1 MKFFKI
7 FLTLSAVFT
16 IYLNA
21 LTIKSIK
28 FDGLIHISNQIAKE
42 MLGFSA
48 GDELDINK
56 VDASIAKFYGQNYF
70 KDIWVSEKDGVLTYH
85 FVEKPVI
92 AQVEIKG
99 YDDKKDDIKAMIDV
113 KKGDIYDEDSIQ
125 DAKNQIV
132 SYLESKGY
140 YDSIVE
146 TKTKKL
152 NKNSL
157 KLDFIISK
165 GEEIII
171 QKVHMYGSKNIDYS
185 DVKSNIANRQRQ
197 FLGWLWGRDDG
208 VLKVDQLK
216 YDSAR
221 IKDYYMRKGYLDVKV
236 STPFLRAY
244 FEDYKADLSY
254 LINEG
259 TVYTIKDVK
268 FSLSKPVIKVE
279 KLKED
284 LKLHSG
290 KTFNV
295 DKLRKDIAKIRQK
308 IEDLGYAY
316 AKVYPDIKQDKKKH
330 TATITYKIFPGQIVY
345 INDVEISGNTRTIDR
360 VVRRSIYLA
369 PGDKYSYTDFQDS
382 ITELKKTGYFSDVK
396 IEKKKV
402 SDNKI
407 NLFVKVKEAQTG
419 SITGGIGY
427 GSYDGFLISAAV
439 SDKNVFGSGIDTS
452 INIDYSSKSLKGSVS
467 FYNPRV
473 FDSQYSLGGSL
484 YDTSNDYY
492 SYNEDKIGASV
503 NVGRRF
509 TRAISGSVGYNI
521 ERSKLSNLDNSLDPT
536 LYAVGDTLK
545 SAVTVSAKYDTTDA
559 YYLPRHGFEATS
571 SIEFAGVGGDEKY
584 IKNIDKFSYFYG
596 LDDLIDYDMILRY
609 KAQFRI
615 AFDNGNLPLNEKIY
629 MGGLSSVRGYQSS
642 SIAPKNSAGSLIGGK
657 IMFANS
663 IEASLPLIESMKM
676 RGLLFVDYGFIGE
689 NSLDMSRGGTG
700 MGIEWAS
707 PLGAIQLIFAKPFGD
722 KPGDR
727 TSTFEFSMGRRF

>member
-7 FLTLSAVFT
+7 FLTLSIFFT

-21 LTIKSIK
+21 ITIKSIK

-42 MLGFSA
+42 ILGFGA

-56 VDASIAKFYGQNYF
+56 IDASIAKFYGQNYF
-70 KDIWVSEKDGVLTYH
+70 KDIWVSEKNGVLTYH

-99 YDDKKDDIKAMIDV
+99 YDDKKDDIKTLIDV
-113 KKGDIYDEDSIQ
+113 KKGDIYDEDSIKS
-125 DAKNQIV
+125 AKNQIL

-185 DVKSNIANRQRQ
+185 DVKSNIVNRQRQ
-197 FLGWLWGRDDG
+197 FMGWLWGRDDG
-208 VLKVDQLK
+208 ELKIDQLK

-221 IKDYYMRKGYLDVKV
+221 IKDYYMRKGYLDAKV
-236 STPFLRAY
+236 STPFLRTY

-254 LINEG
+254 LIHEG
-259 TVYTIKDVK
+259 TVYTIKDIK

-284 LKLHSG
+284 LKLYKG

-295 DKLRKDIAKIRQK
+295 DKLRKDMAKIEHK

-330 TATITYKIFPGQIVY
+330 TATIIYKIFPGQIVY
-345 INDVEISGNTRTIDR
+345 INDVEISGNTSTIDR

-382 ITELKKTGYFSDVK
+382 ITELKKTGYFDDVK
-396 IEKKKV
+396 IEKKRV
-402 SDNKI
+402 SENKI

-419 SITGGIGY
+419 SISGGIGY

-439 SDKNVFGSGIDTS
+439 ADKNVFGSGIDTS
-452 INIDYSSKSLKGSVS
+452 VNIDYSSKSLKGSIS

-492 SYNEDKIGASV
+492 SYNEDKIGASL

-509 TRAISGSVGYNI
+509 TRAISGSIGYNI
-521 ERSKLSNLDNSLDPT
+521 EKSKLSNLDSSLDPT
-536 LYAVGDTLK
+536 LYNVGTTLK
-545 SAVTVSAKYDTTDA
+545 SAVTVSAKYDTTDD
-559 YYLPRHGFEATS
+559 YYLPRHGFEVTS
-571 SIEFAGVGGDEKY
+571 SVEFAGVGGDEKY

-596 LDDLIDYDMILRY
+596 LEDLIDYDMILRY

-615 AFDNGNLPLNEKIY
+615 AFDNGNLPINEKIY
-629 MGGLSSVRGYQSS
+629 MGGLSSVRGYESS
-642 SIAPKNSAGSLIGGK
+642 SIAPKNSSGSLIGGK
-657 IMFANS
+657 EMFANS
-663 IEASLPLIESMKM
+663 IEVSLPLIESMKM

-689 NSLDMSRGGTG
+689 NNFNISRGGTG
-700 MGIEWAS
+700 IGIEWTS
-707 PLGAIQLIFAKPFGD
+707 PLGAIQLIFAKPIND

>member
-7 FLTLSAVFT
+7 FLTLSTFFT

-21 LTIKSIK
+21 LTIKNIK

-56 VDASIAKFYGQNYF
+56 IDASIAKFYEQNYF

-99 YDDKKDDIKAMIDV
+99 YDDKKDDIKTMIDV
-113 KKGDIYDEDSIQ
+113 KKGDIYDEDSIKG
-125 DAKNQIV
+125 AKNQIL

-185 DVKSNIANRQRQ
+185 DVKSSIVNRQRQ
-197 FLGWLWGRDDG
+197 FMGWLWGRDDG
-208 VLKVDQLK
+208 ELKIDQLK

-221 IKDYYMRKGYLDVKV
+221 IKDYYMRKGYLDAKV
-236 STPFLRAY
+236 STPFLRTY

-259 TVYTIKDVK
+259 TIYTIKDVK
-268 FSLSKPVIKVE
+268 FSLSKPVIKTE

-316 AKVYPDIKQDKKKH
+316 AKVYPDIKQDRKKH

-345 INDVEISGNTRTIDR
+345 INDVEIAGNTRTIDR

-382 ITELKKTGYFSDVK
+382 ITELKKTGYFDDVK
-396 IEKKKV
+396 IEKKKI

-439 SDKNVFGSGIDTS
+439 ADKNVFGSGIDTS
-452 INIDYSSKSLKGSVS
+452 VNIDYSSKSLKGSVS

-492 SYNEDKIGASV
+492 SFNEDKIGASL

-509 TRAISGSVGYNI
+509 TRTISGSVGYNI
-521 ERSKLSNLDNSLDPT
+521 EKSKLSDLDSSLDPT
-536 LYAVGDTLK
+536 LYTVGNTLK
-545 SAVTVSAKYDTTDA
+545 SAVTVSAKYDTTDD
-559 YYLPRHGFEATS
+559 YYLPRHGMEITS
-571 SIEFAGVGGDEKY
+571 SVEFAGVGGDEKY

-596 LDDLIDYDMILRY
+596 LEDLIDYDMILRY

-615 AFDNGNLPLNEKIY
+615 AFDNGNLPINEKIY
-629 MGGLSSVRGYQSS
+629 MGGLSSVRGYETS
-642 SIAPKNSAGSLIGGK
+642 SIAPKNSSGSLIGGK
-657 IMFANS
+657 EMFANS
-663 IEASLPLIESMKM
+663 VEASLPLVESIRM
-676 RGLLFVDYGFIGE
+676 RALLFVDYGFVGE
-689 NSLDMSRGGTG
+689 NSLDIGRGGMG
-700 MGIEWAS
+700 MGIEWNS

>member
-1 MKFFKI
+1 MKLFKI
-7 FLTLSAVFT
+7 FLTLSAIFT

-21 LTIKSIK
+21 TTIKSIK

-42 MLGFSA
+42 MLGFGV

-56 VDASIAKFYGQNYF
+56 IDTSIAKFYEQNYF

-99 YDDKKDDIKAMIDV
+99 YEDKKDDIKNMIDV
-113 KKGDIYDEDSIQ
+113 KKGDIYDEDSINN
-125 DAKNQIV
+125 AKNQIL

-146 TKTKKL
+146 TKTQKL

-157 KLDFIISK
+157 KLDFIISR

-171 QKVHMYGSKNIDYS
+171 KKVHMYGSKNIDYS
-185 DVKSNIANRQRQ
+185 DVKSSIVNRQKQ

-208 VLKVDQLK
+208 KLKIDQLK

-221 IKDYYMRKGYLDVKV
+221 IKDYYMRKGYLDAKV
-236 STPFLRAY
+236 STPFLRTY

-259 TVYTIKDVK
+259 TVYTIKSVK
-268 FSLSKPVIKVE
+268 FSLAEPVIKIE

-290 KTFNV
+290 KIFNV
-295 DKLRKDIAKIRQK
+295 DKLRKDITKIKHK

-316 AKVYPDIKQDKKKH
+316 AKVFPDIKQDKKKH
-330 TATITYKIFPGQIVY
+330 TATIIYKIYPGQIVY
-345 INDVEISGNTRTIDR
+345 INDVQISGNTRTIDR
-360 VVRRSIYLA
+360 VIRRSVYLA
-369 PGDKYSYTDFQDS
+369 PGDRYSYTDFKDS
-382 ITELKKTGYFSDVK
+382 ITELKKTGYFKDVK
-396 IEKKKV
+396 IQKKKV
-402 SDNKI
+402 ADNKI
-407 NLFVKVKEAQTG
+407 TLFIKVIEAQTG

-427 GSYDGFLISAAV
+427 GSYDGFIISAAV
-439 SDKNVFGSGIDTS
+439 SDRNVFGSGIDTS
-452 INIDYSSKSLKGSVS
+452 VNIDYSSKSLKGSVS

-473 FDSQYSLGGSL
+473 FDSHYSLGGSL

-492 SYNEDKIGASV
+492 SYNEDKVGASL

-509 TRAISGSVGYNI
+509 TRTISGSVSYNI
-521 ERSKLSNLDNSLDPT
+521 EQSNLSDLDSSIDPT
-536 LYAVGDTLK
+536 LYTEGTTIK
-545 SAVTVSAKYDTTDA
+545 SAITVSAKYDTTDD
-559 YYLPRHGFEATS
+559 YFLPRHGMEVTS
-571 SIEFAGVGGDEKY
+571 SIEFAGIGGDEKY

-596 LDDLIDYDMILRY
+596 LEDLINYDLILRY
-609 KAQFRI
+609 KAQFKI
-615 AFDNGNLPLNEKIY
+615 AFDNGNLPINEKIY
-629 MGGLSSVRGYQSS
+629 MGGLSSVRGYESS
-642 SIAPKNSAGSLIGGK
+642 SISPVNSSGSLIGGK
-657 IMFANS
+657 EMFANS
-663 IEASLPLIESMKM
+663 IEASLPLVESMRM
-676 RGLLFVDYGFIGE
+676 RALLFIDYGFIGE
-689 NSLDMSRGGTG
+689 DNLDIARGGMG
-700 MGIEWAS
+700 MGIEWNS
-707 PLGAIQLIFAKPFGD
+707 PLGAIQLIFANPIND

>member
-7 FLTLSAVFT
+7 FLTLSIFFT

-21 LTIKSIK
+21 ITIKSIK

-42 MLGFSA
+42 ILGFGT

-56 VDASIAKFYGQNYF
+56 IDASIAKFYGQNYF
-70 KDIWVSEKDGVLTYH
+70 KDIWVSEKNGVLTYH

-99 YDDKKDDIKAMIDV
+99 YDDKKDDIKTLIDV
-113 KKGDIYDEDSIQ
+113 KKGDIYDEDSIKS
-125 DAKNQIV
+125 AKNQIL

-185 DVKSNIANRQRQ
+185 DVKSNIVNRQRQ
-197 FLGWLWGRDDG
+197 FMGWLWGRDDG
-208 VLKVDQLK
+208 ELKIDQLK

-221 IKDYYMRKGYLDVKV
+221 IKDYYMRKGYLDAKV
-236 STPFLRAY
+236 STPFLRTY

-254 LINEG
+254 LIHEG
-259 TVYTIKDVK
+259 TVYTIKDIK

-284 LKLHSG
+284 LKLYKG

-295 DKLRKDIAKIRQK
+295 DKLRKDMAKIEHK

-330 TATITYKIFPGQIVY
+330 TATIIYKIFPGQIVY
-345 INDVEISGNTRTIDR
+345 INDVEISGNTSTIDR

-382 ITELKKTGYFSDVK
+382 ITELKKTGYFDDVK
-396 IEKKKV
+396 IEKKRV
-402 SDNKI
+402 SENKI

-419 SITGGIGY
+419 SISGGIGY

-439 SDKNVFGSGIDTS
+439 ADKNVFGSGIDTS
-452 INIDYSSKSLKGSVS
+452 VNIDYSSKSLKGSIS

-492 SYNEDKIGASV
+492 SYNEDKIGASL

-509 TRAISGSVGYNI
+509 TRAISGSIGYNI
-521 ERSKLSNLDNSLDPT
+521 EKSKLSNLDSSLDPT
-536 LYAVGDTLK
+536 LYNVGTTLK
-545 SAVTVSAKYDTTDA
+545 SAVTVSAKYDTTDD
-559 YYLPRHGFEATS
+559 YYLPRHGFEVTS
-571 SIEFAGVGGDEKY
+571 SVEFAGVGGDEKY

-596 LDDLIDYDMILRY
+596 LEDLIDYDMILRY

-615 AFDNGNLPLNEKIY
+615 AFDNGNLPINEKIY
-629 MGGLSSVRGYQSS
+629 MGGLSSVRGYESS
-642 SIAPKNSAGSLIGGK
+642 SIAPKNSSGSLIGGK
-657 IMFANS
+657 EMFANS
-663 IEASLPLIESMKM
+663 IEVSLPLIESMKM

-689 NSLDMSRGGTG
+689 NNFNISRGGTG
-700 MGIEWAS
+700 IGIEWTS
-707 PLGAIQLIFAKPFGD
+707 PLGAIQLIFAKPIND

>member
-7 FLTLSAVFT
+7 FLTLSAFFT

-21 LTIKSIK
+21 ITIKNIK

-42 MLGFSA
+42 ILGFGV
-48 GDELDINK
+48 GDELDIDK
-56 VDASIAKFYGQNYF
+56 IDASIAKFYGQNYF
-70 KDIWVSEKDGVLTYH
+70 KDIWVSEENGVLTYH

-99 YDDKKDDIKAMIDV
+99 YDDKKDDIKTMIDV
-113 KKGDIYDEDSIQ
+113 KKGDIYDEDSINS
-125 DAKNQIV
+125 AKNQIL

-146 TKTKKL
+146 TKTQKL

-185 DVKSNIANRQRQ
+185 DVKSSIVNRQKQ

-208 VLKVDQLK
+208 ELKIDQLK

-221 IKDYYMRKGYLDVKV
+221 IKDYYMRKGYLDATV
-236 STPFLRAY
+236 STPFLRTY
-244 FEDYKADLSY
+244 FENYQADLSY

-259 TVYTIKDVK
+259 TVYTIKSVK
-268 FSLSKPVIKVE
+268 FSLAKPVIKTE

-290 KTFNV
+290 KTFNI
-295 DKLRKDIAKIRQK
+295 DKLRKDITKIKHK

-316 AKVYPDIKQDKKKH
+316 AKVFPDIKQDKKKH
-330 TATITYKIFPGQIVY
+330 TASITYKIYPGQVVY

-382 ITELKKTGYFSDVK
+382 ITELKKTGYFDDVK
-396 IEKKKV
+396 IEKKRV
-402 SDNKI
+402 TDNKI
-407 NLFVKVKEAQTG
+407 TLLVKVKEAQTG

-439 SDKNVFGSGIDTS
+439 ADKNVFGSGIDTS
-452 INIDYSSKSLKGSVS
+452 VNVDYSSKSLKGSVS

-492 SYNEDKIGASV
+492 SYNEDKIGASL
-503 NVGRRF
+503 NIGRRF

-521 ERSKLSNLDNSLDPT
+521 EKSKLSDLDSSLDPT
-536 LYAVGDTLK
+536 LYDVGDTLK
-545 SAVTVSAKYDTTDA
+545 SAVTVSAKYDTTDD
-559 YYLPRHGFEATS
+559 YYLPRHGMEVTS

-596 LDDLIDYDMILRY
+596 LEDLIDYDMILRY

-615 AFDNGNLPLNEKIY
+615 AFDNGNLPINEKIY
-629 MGGLSSVRGYQSS
+629 MGGLSSVRGYESS
-642 SIAPKNSAGSLIGGK
+642 SISPVNSSGSLIGGK
-657 IMFANS
+657 MMFANS
-663 IEASLPLIESMKM
+663 IEASLPLVESIRM
-676 RGLLFVDYGFIGE
+676 RALLFVDYGFIGE
-689 NSLDMSRGGTG
+689 NSLDISRGGMG
-700 MGIEWAS
+700 MGIEWNS
-707 PLGAIQLIFAKPFGD
+707 PLGAIQLIFAKPIND
-722 KPGDR
+722 QAGDR